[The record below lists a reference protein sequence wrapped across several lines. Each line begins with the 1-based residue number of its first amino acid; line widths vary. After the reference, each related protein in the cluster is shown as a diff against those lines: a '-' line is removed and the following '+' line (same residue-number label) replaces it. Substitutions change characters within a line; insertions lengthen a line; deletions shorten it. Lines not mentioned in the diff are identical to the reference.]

1 MKTVNINALVSVI
14 IPAYNCEKYI
24 EKAICSVLDQ
34 TVKNIEIIVID
45 DCSTDNTWKVITT
58 IAESDSRVH
67 IYKNQKN
74 LGVVETRNR
83 AMSLCH
89 GTFIALLDGDDFWYE
104 NKLECQLKLQA
115 ETKADLVY
123 CSYAI
128 VDENDRK
135 QCKDFIV
142 PDYTNL
148 EMTLEQSVISCSTA
162 MFRRGIADKYC
173 FKKNYYHEDLVFWID
188 ILKDG
193 AVARGT
199 KEILAAYRM
208 LPNSRASNKLN
219 SAVNRYKI
227 MHGYLGYSICDSLK
241 IIAGFAVKALDKYK
255 RTCI

>member
-1 MKTVNINALVSVI
+1 MNNVNKNVSVSVI
-14 IPAYNCEKYI
+14 IPAYNCEDYI
-24 EKAICSVLDQ
+24 AEAIESVLHQ
-34 TVKNIEIIVID
+34 TVKNIEVIVID
-45 DCSTDNTWKVITT
+45 DCSTDNTWDIIKSVTEND
-58 IAESDSRVH
+58 ARVR
-67 IYKNQKN
+67 IFKNSTN
-74 LGVVETRNR
+74 LGVAETRNKALALSEGIFV
-83 AMSLCH
+83 AM
-89 GTFIALLDGDDFWYE
+89 LDGDDFWQE
-104 NKLECQLKLQA
+104 NKLECQLNLQA

-128 VDENDRK
+128 VDENDQK

-162 MFRRGIADKYC
+162 MFRREIAEKYC

-193 AVARGT
+193 ASARGT
-199 KEILAAYRM
+199 QEVLAAYRM